1 MRLPFPKILTAAAMI
16 LALWLGVRFLLPLL
30 TPFLLGTGLALLAE
44 PVVRLLNRRFH
55 LPRGAAAG
63 IGVTMAFCFLV
74 LLLLLLAALTLKEL
88 QALAGVLPDLGEMAK
103 NGVGSLSGWLQGMTN
118 YAPESIRE
126 PLGRSIGDFFSG
138 GTALLD
144 RIVGYVL
151 GLAGSILSQLP
162 EGALGTGT
170 AIISSF
176 MISAKLPAIRARLA
190 RLLPRAKIAPVLAVL
205 GRVRT
210 ALGGWLKAQ
219 VMLAAVT
226 WGILCLGFLLLRIP
240 YSFLWALLVAILD
253 AFPVLGT
260 GAILLPWSLICLLQ
274 GETAR
279 GIGLLGIYAAA
290 ALTRSILEPRLVGR
304 QLGLDPLVTLFALY
318 AGYKLAGL
326 AGMLLAPMAA
336 VTIIGALSGGLAE
349 D

>member
-1 MRLPFPKILTAAAMI
+1 MRLPFPKILTAAAVI
-16 LALWLGVRFLLPLL
+16 LGLWLGIRFLLPLL
-30 TPFLLGTGLALLAE
+30 MPFLLGAGLALLAE
-44 PVVRLLNRRFH
+44 PMVRLLNRRFH

-63 IGVTMAFCFLV
+63 IGVTMAFCFLA
-74 LLLLLLAALTLKEL
+74 LLLLLLAALALKEL
-88 QALAGVLPDLGEMAK
+88 RALAGVLPDLGEMAK
-103 NGVGSLSGWLQGMTN
+103 TGVGSLSEWLQGMAN
-118 YAPESIRE
+118 HAPESLRE
-126 PLGRSIGDFFSG
+126 PLGRKIGNFFSG

-151 GLAGSILSQLP
+151 GLAGSILTQIP

-176 MISAKLPAIRARLA
+176 MISAKLPDIRRRLGQ
-190 RLLPRAKIAPVLAVL
+190 LLPRTRLAPVLAAL
-205 GRVRT
+205 RSVRS

-219 VMLAAVT
+219 LMLAAVT
-226 WGILCLGFLLLRIP
+226 WGILSLGFLILRIP
-240 YSFLWALLVAILD
+240 HSLLWALVVAALD

-260 GAILLPWSLICLLQ
+260 GTILLPWSLIGLLR

-279 GIGLLGIYAAA
+279 CIGLLGVYAAA
-290 ALTRSILEPRLVGR
+290 SLTRSILEPRLVGR

-336 VTIIGALSGGLAE
+336 VTLAGAFSGGLSNE
-349 D
+349 

>member
-1 MRLPFPKILTAAAMI
+1 MRLLFPKILTAAGVT
-16 LALWLGVRFLLPLL
+16 LALWLGIRFLLPLL
-30 TPFLLGTGLALLAE
+30 MPFLLGTGLALLAE
-44 PVVRLLNRRFH
+44 PVVRLLHRRFH
-55 LPRGAAAG
+55 LPRGAAAA
-63 IGVTMAFCFLV
+63 IGVSMAFCFLA
-74 LLLLLLAALTLKEL
+74 LLLLLLAALALREL
-88 QALAGVLPDLGEMAK
+88 RALAGVLPDLGEMAK
-103 NGVGSLSGWLQGMTN
+103 TGVGSLSGWLQGMASH
-118 YAPESIRE
+118 APESIRE
-126 PLGRSIGDFFSG
+126 PLGRSIGEFFSG

-144 RIVGYVL
+144 KVVGYGL
-151 GLAGSILSQLP
+151 GLAGSILSHLP

-176 MISAKLPAIRARLA
+176 MISTKLPAIRRRLA
-190 RLLPRAKIAPVLAVL
+190 LLLPREKISPVLVTL

-219 VMLAAVT
+219 LKLAVVT
-226 WGILCLGFLLLRIP
+226 WGILSLGFLILRIP
-240 YSFLWALLVAILD
+240 HSLLWALLVAALD

-274 GETAR
+274 QETAR
-279 GIGLLGIYAAA
+279 GIGLLGVYAAA
-290 ALTRSILEPRLVGR
+290 TLTRSVLEPRLVGR

-336 VTIIGALSGGLAE
+336 VTIANTISGSIGE
-349 D
+349 E